1 MSDLLTSARVNC
13 SLAFE
18 TFCREARRLRK
29 ETGQT
34 AAEYMGVLLVV
45 SVIIAA
51 VAGTGIGDTIGKK
64 FDTLVSAIAIG
75 EDGKTAVEKQ
85 DAACAK
91 DPKAKGC

>member
-1 MSDLLTSARVNC
+1 MSDLLTTARVNC

-51 VAGTGIGDTIGKK
+51 VAGTGIGDTIANRFGNLVDAISTGDSGK
-64 FDTLVSAIAIG
+64 D
-75 EDGKTAVEKQ
+75 AVKKAQECE
-85 DAACAK
+85 AN
-91 DPKAKGC
+91 PKGKGC